1 MLTKILIVLYLVKQK
16 SDNVLEEKNVKITKR
31 SHACKGYSS
40 TYNVVILNY
49 FNPELQIKDIEF
61 AIKNKLVNLLSKLGG
76 FKFVT
81 ALVLEF
87 KKIESNDETK
97 YSTFYLR
104 LKAEAIILIYSFVNY
119 YLTLLLNIQKSLGK
133 GWD

>member
-1 MLTKILIVLYLVKQK
+1 MVLTKVLIVLYLVKQK
-16 SDNVLEEKNVKITKR
+16 SDNFLEEKNVKITKR

-40 TYNVVILNY
+40 TYVVILNY

-61 AIKNKLVNLLSKLGG
+61 AIKNKLVDLLSKLGG

-97 YSTFYLR
+97 YSTFYLS
-104 LKAEAIILIYSFVNY
+104 LKAEAIILIYSFINY
-119 YLTLLLNIQKSLGK
+119 
-133 GWD
+133 